1 MGSRLLASG
10 LRPVFALMFNAMVWG
25 LTWWPMRQLQAH
37 GVHPLWA
44 TALIFAI
51 SVVVIGLWRPQA
63 WGDLLRRPA
72 LWGIVLAAGVTNA
85 SFNWGITEGDVVKV
99 VLLFYLMPLWAV
111 ILARLMLHEPITP
124 MALVRVSLSVLGA
137 VFVLWPAEGHNPLSG
152 LHPIDML
159 GLLGGFSFAVNNVL
173 LRHPATES
181 QGGRGLAM
189 FLGGCLVS
197 MALTQLLNAPALPLP
212 SPDWLLICGAL
223 AACYLCSNLALQYG
237 ASRLPA
243 NATSVIML
251 TEVLWATGSAIALGA
266 GRLSGGLAVG
276 GGLILASAVLAALRP

>member
-1 MGSRLLASG
+1 
-10 LRPVFALMFNAMVWG
+10 MFNAMVWG
-25 LTWWPMRQLQAH
+25 LTWWPMRQLHAL

-51 SVVVIGLWRPQA
+51 AIVVIGLWRRRA

-72 LWGIVLAAGVTNA
+72 LWGIALAAGITNA

-111 ILARLMLHEPITP
+111 ILARLLLNEPITP
-124 MALVRVSLSVLGA
+124 MAVVRVSLSVLGA
-137 VFVLWPAEGHNPLSG
+137 AFVLWPTEGNNPLSG
-152 LHPIDML
+152 LHPIDLL

-181 QGGRGLAM
+181 EGGRGLAM

-197 MALTQLLNAPALPLP
+197 IVLTQLLAASPLPLP
-212 SPDWLLICGAL
+212 SADWVLICGAL
-223 AACYLCSNLALQYG
+223 AACYVCSNLALQYG
-237 ASRLPA
+237 ATRLPA

-251 TEVLWATGSAIALGA
+251 TEVLWATGSAVALGA
-266 GRLSGGLAVG
+266 GRLSMGLAAG
-276 GGLILASAVLAALRP
+276 GGLILASAALAALRP